1 MGDDVVLQGVSP
13 DRFDAEL
20 GGPHSV
26 ALVAHLPGRLR
37 RKGAGIH
44 RILDGYDF
52 RNTWHHLQRI
62 VMKVQIKCD
71 KCRSKA
77 MKIAAEAYGVSSVAI
92 EGEDKDQV
100 VVIGDGVDSV
110 CLTLLLRKKVG
121 YASLISVAEVK
132 ENKEQKDETTVKKK
146 VAKGPTPCPSSY
158 YPHPQIYEMACYD
171 PSPSNC
177 FIM

>member
-1 MGDDVVLQGVSP
+1 
-13 DRFDAEL
+13 
-20 GGPHSV
+20 
-26 ALVAHLPGRLR
+26 
-37 RKGAGIH
+37 
-44 RILDGYDF
+44 
-52 RNTWHHLQRI
+52 
-62 VMKVQIKCD
+62 MKVQIKCD

-110 CLTLLLRKKVG
+110 CLILLLRKKVG

-171 PSPSNC
+171 SSPRLNLFNSISIVEEEFYRLFVAVDKALKLRGQIVSFRSFPSRKLVRETNASQYSQHCLNQRC
-177 FIM
+177 RMGME